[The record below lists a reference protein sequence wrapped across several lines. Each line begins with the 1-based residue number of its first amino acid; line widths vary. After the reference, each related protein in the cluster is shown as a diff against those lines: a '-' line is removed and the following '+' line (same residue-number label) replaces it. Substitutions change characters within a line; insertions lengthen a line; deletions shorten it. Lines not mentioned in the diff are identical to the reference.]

1 MQQHCYTITEKLS
14 RNPDGDPCRITIK
27 TGVIDSSVIISIA
40 DTGCG
45 IPEQIRTK
53 VFDPFFTPKTVG
65 QGTGQGLAIAYDVVT
80 RKHKGS
86 LDFETVL
93 GEGTTFTIRLPI
105 E

>member
-1 MQQHCYTITEKLS
+1 MLLLGFVPHPNL
-14 RNPDGDPCRITIK
+14 RA
-27 TGVIDSSVIISIA
+27 SVIISIA

-53 VFDPFFTPKTVG
+53 VFDPFFTTKTVG

-86 LDFETVL
+86 LDFETVP